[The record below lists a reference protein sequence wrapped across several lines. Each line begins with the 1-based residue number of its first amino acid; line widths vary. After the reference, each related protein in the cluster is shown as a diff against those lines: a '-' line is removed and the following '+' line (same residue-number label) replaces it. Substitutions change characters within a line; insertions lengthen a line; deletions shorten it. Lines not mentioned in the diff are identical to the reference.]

1 MTAKQWNNWN
11 RSSSKA
17 KGWDP
22 KSSKPKG
29 SGKGQAEKGGLPAY
43 DATSLPSS
51 TATASS
57 SRNVVDKSK
66 DCDLKQALKEFI
78 SQNDFEV
85 PAALQNFIQQEKEQD
100 LGHTLKEDQKAFN
113 HKRKLAQRLERL
125 KLAQQRKEEQ
135 WLQFR
140 EDMKNHLL
148 QEKERYDTEC
158 KEITKAIA
166 DTQTD
171 LDKALSGVVE
181 NVEMETE
188 IPDEDLAELLQGTEK
203 AKEITPK
210 QDMNEI
216 IKQAHEG
223 HILLAKQLGDL
234 QAQMHYMATM
244 IQAPAVLSPSRN
256 MIAEALGEAGTPTKR
271 KSALEPFARRARDVG
286 PYNTPE
292 KVDDKEK
299 MKVNLNGLD
308 GYGPSAWATIS
319 KDRPGTGRP

>member
-1 MTAKQWNNWN
+1 MTGKQWNNWS

-22 KSSKPKG
+22 KSSKSKG

-51 TATASS
+51 TASS
-57 SRNVVDKSK
+57 SRNVVDKTK

-100 LGHTLKEDQKAFN
+100 LGHTLKEDQRALN

-148 QEKERYDTEC
+148 QEKERYEKEC

-166 DTQTD
+166 DTQTE
-171 LDKALSGVVE
+171 LDKALSGVIE
-181 NVEMETE
+181 TAEMETE
-188 IPDEDLAELLQGTEK
+188 IPDEDLAEILQCTEK
-203 AKEITPK
+203 AKEINTK
-210 QDMNEI
+210 QDMNEV

-244 IQAPAVLSPSRN
+244 IQAPAVLSPSRSTL
-256 MIAEALGEAGTPTKR
+256 AEALAEGGTPTKR

-292 KVDDKEK
+292 KVEDKEK
-299 MKVNLNGLD
+299 MKLNLNGLD
-308 GYGPSAWATIS
+308 GYGPSAWARLH
-319 KDRPGTGRP
+319 KDKPGIGST